1 MGPPVWT
8 VVYVASGWM
17 EAERIKNM
25 LTREGLL
32 VMLRTTCAGRDG
44 RGREVELL
52 VPEIEARDAHT
63 LIMQIK
69 GAARV

>member
-1 MGPPVWT
+1 
-8 VVYVASGWM
+8 
-17 EAERIKNM
+17 M

-32 VMLRTTCAGRDG
+32 VMLRTTCTGRDG

-52 VPEIEARDAHT
+52 VPEIEARDAHC

>member
-1 MGPPVWT
+1 MWT
-8 VVYVASGWM
+8 VVYVASGWT
-17 EAERIKNM
+17 EAERIKDI

-32 VMLRTTCAGRDG
+32 VMLRTTCTGRDG

-52 VPEIEARDAHT
+52 VPEIEAREAHC